1 MADANTVQPT
11 LDPES
16 REPQSRVRYFVV
28 AVSLLMSV
36 LLYLDRF
43 CVSFASDY
51 IREDLDLTQ
60 SQIAGM
66 ISIFFWSYALAQ
78 VPSGWLSD
86 RYGSR
91 IMLTLYIVIWSIFTM
106 LTGVVSGLFGLLI
119 MRAGCGLGQAGAYP
133 TSASVISK
141 WIPLTGRAA
150 ASSIV
155 ALGGRCGGALAP
167 LLTAFLMVLFVP
179 ISSDGTSD
187 LLEPADILHSG
198 RLSHNLAPAA
208 SSLPENAPQGE
219 PTSEPA
225 QDVATPQ
232 QRAWQF
238 VTRQLEP
245 ADRRAILATA
255 SRYRQMAAR
264 QDTQRKQGEPITAD
278 PTSVTLDPA
287 TTGSLVTAL
296 NSLLD
301 DADFFDEP
309 IHQAVNLPR
318 QGQDLQASH
327 IRAESLFS
335 VPLPQRRSLGLSVA
349 ERRRFHR
356 LLLEASFRDDIRKIY
371 VAGWR
376 PVMYVFGALGFLVA
390 GIYWLIIRN
399 HPTQHPRCNQSELDR
414 IAEGRSGAA
423 AGAENAVGA
432 APLIPLIKS
441 FSMWCDCF
449 MQLGGN
455 VAWMF
460 LVTWLARYLADV
472 HDVPILQRGLLASI
486 PLAAG
491 TIGMLTGGK
500 ATDLL
505 TARIG
510 LKWGRRWPLFGTK
523 ITGAAAYGC
532 CLLFSTFP
540 ADSPL
545 NSAVAMTIC
554 FCVVSFSIDFGNP
567 ANWAFKQDV
576 GGRHVGS
583 VLGWGNMWGNI
594 GAACSPLI
602 YDAVLGEN
610 PTHGDWNNM
619 LLVCLVAFIFSGV
632 CALGIDASKPIV
644 SDDDQP

>member
-1 MADANTVQPT
+1 MADPNSLQP
-11 LDPES
+11 LPDLEP
-16 REPQSRVRYFVV
+16 RGPQSRVRYFVV
-28 AVSLLMSV
+28 AVSLLMAV

-51 IREDLDLTQ
+51 IREDLGLTQ

-91 IMLTLYIVIWSIFTM
+91 IMLTLYIAIWSIFTM
-106 LTGVVSGLFGLLI
+106 LTGVVSGLYGLLI

-187 LLEPADILHSG
+187 LLQPADILHTG
-198 RLSHNLAPAA
+198 RLCHSLAPLPVKPPATDSQAA
-208 SSLPENAPQGE
+208 S
-219 PTSEPA
+219 TSEPA
-225 QDVATPQ
+225 PELATPQ
-232 QRAWQF
+232 QRAWDF
-238 VTRQLEP
+238 VALQLEP
-245 ADRRAILATA
+245 ADRLAVLETAGRYRELAT
-255 SRYRQMAAR
+255 RR
-264 QDTQRKQGEPITAD
+264 DTQRKQDKPITAD
-278 PTSVTLDPA
+278 PTTVTLEP
-287 TTGSLVTAL
+287 TTTESLVAAL
-296 NSLLD
+296 NSLID
-301 DADFFDEP
+301 DPAFFDGP
-309 IHQAVNLPR
+309 IHQAVNLPS
-318 QGQDLQASH
+318 QGQDLQAQQVSSG
-327 IRAESLFS
+327 SLS
-335 VPLPQRRSLGLSVA
+335 VP

-356 LLLEASFRDDIRKIY
+356 LLLEASFREDIRKIY

-376 PVMYVFGALGFLVA
+376 PVMYVFGALGFVVA
-390 GIYWLIIRN
+390 AIYWLIIRN
-399 HPTQHPRCNQSELDR
+399 HPSQHPRCNQSELDR
-414 IAEGRSGAA
+414 IAEGRTGDA
-423 AGAENAVGA
+423 AGAQNAAGA
-432 APLIPLIKS
+432 APLMPLIKS

-449 MQLGGN
+449 MQLGSN

-510 LKWGRRWPLFGTK
+510 LKWGRRWPLFATK
-523 ITGAAAYGC
+523 VTGAAAYGC

-540 ADSPL
+540 EDSPL
-545 NSAVAMTIC
+545 NSAVAMTVC
-554 FCVVSFSIDFGNP
+554 FCVVSFSVDFGNP

-576 GGRHVGS
+576 GGRYVGT

-594 GAACSPLI
+594 GAALSPLI

-610 PTHGDWNNM
+610 PTLGDWNNM
-619 LLVCLVAFIFSGV
+619 MLVCLFAFILSGA

-644 SDDDQP
+644 PDDHEQ